1 MTKSVFVYSI
11 LFTLEDRD
19 VSSNTYINMYVFWL
33 SALLKT
39 KSLDAND
46 ALYLFID
53 EITFNEL
60 RAKTSFERIAIECPC
75 KITIHLKQR
84 PKTLTEGFMWKFS
97 NDIKYHT
104 SDIYKQDVLFYTDID
119 VLITRPF
126 KHIFEDMA
134 DDTLYGHVEGILS
147 NDNYGAGLA
156 AAGFDVANKENSAGF
171 SAGKFMLTGPVL
183 RKTLFDQINDN
194 YARDKTPY
202 YTCDQIY
209 FNNSIYYLSH
219 KQQINVD
226 CVTLK
231 SWQYVHRQQLP
242 KDVFLIDC
250 CGIPGDKELH
260 LVKVMDT
267 YVYSMH
273 FYQNEV

>member
-11 LFTLEDRD
+11 LFTLEGQD
-19 VSSNTYINMYVFWL
+19 VDTNTYISMYVFWL

-39 KSLDAND
+39 KSLDDKD

-53 EITFNEL
+53 EITFNRL
-60 RAKTSFERIAIECPC
+60 RSHTSFERIASECPC

-97 NDIKYHT
+97 NDIKYHAT
-104 SDIYKQDVLFYTDID
+104 DIYKQDVLFYADID
-119 VLITRPF
+119 VLIAKPF
-126 KHIFEDMA
+126 KYIFEDMV
-134 DDTLYGHVEGILS
+134 DDTLYAHVEGILS
-147 NDNYGAGLA
+147 NENYGAGLL
-156 AAGFDVANKENSAGF
+156 AAGFDVANKESSAGF
-171 SAGKFMLTGPVL
+171 SAGKFMLTGPAL
-183 RKTLFDQINDN
+183 RKALFDQINSN
-194 YARDKTPY
+194 YEKDRTVY

-226 CVTLK
+226 FVTLK
-231 SWQYVHRQQLP
+231 SCQYALRHQIA
-242 KDVFLIDC
+242 KDTFLIDC

-260 LVKVMDT
+260 LIKVMDT
-267 YVYSMH
+267 YVYLMH
-273 FYQNEV
+273 FAK